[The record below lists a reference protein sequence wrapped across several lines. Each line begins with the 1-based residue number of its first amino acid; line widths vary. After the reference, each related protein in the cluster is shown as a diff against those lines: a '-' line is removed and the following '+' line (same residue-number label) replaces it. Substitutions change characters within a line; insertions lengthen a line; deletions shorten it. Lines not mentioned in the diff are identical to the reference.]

1 MRVIDIPLYGV
12 WNTMK
17 QRCYNPNNHKYK
29 NYGLRGISVYSKWQH
44 DFWNFYNWAISNGYQ
59 RGLTLDR
66 INVNGNYEPSN
77 CRWASQKIQQ
87 NNRRNNHV
95 TNGKTIAEW
104 ADKSGFSYT
113 TIRKRIESGMT
124 PEEALSTPDRH
135 FVNVTI
141 NGETKNLTEW
151 SKIYGVPMKLASRRI
166 KEMGWDPVVA
176 VTKPPRKGN
185 YHYANQ
191 RLSKKVN

>member
-1 MRVIDIPLYGV
+1 MRVVDIPLYGV

-29 NYGLRGISVYSKWQH
+29 NYGERGIAVCSDWKNN
-44 DFWNFYNWAISNGYQ
+44 FWSFYHWAISNGYQ

-77 CRWASQKIQQ
+77 CRWVNQKIQQ
-87 NNRRNNHV
+87 NNRRNNYI

-104 ADKSGFSYT
+104 ADKSEFSYT

-166 KEMGWDPVVA
+166 KGMGWDPVVA

-185 YHYANQ
+185 YHYAN
-191 RLSKKVN
+191 